1 MFSCTEVWN
10 INELWSVNGAF
21 KHCHAHCTVMLYN
34 DCISHVNLNNGKCLF
49 LCGMGY
55 TACLVYNACAIAKS
69 VLYMPCTFDFISCWT
84 YQGVECTH
92 CLIAVNYLLDCLTI
106 VYIPACTDRYTY
118 YYKLVTPFL
127 RESFSF
133 KLIKYLIVVSVKN
146 QYDH

>member
-1 MFSCTEVWN
+1 V
-10 INELWSVNGAF
+10 NEGF

-55 TACLVYNACAIAKS
+55 TACLVYNACDIAKS

-92 CLIAVNYLLDCLTI
+92 CLIAVNYLLDCHQLFTFLLALIDTHITI
-106 VYIPACTDRYTY
+106 NWSHR
-118 YYKLVTPFL
+118 F
-127 RESFSF
+127 
-133 KLIKYLIVVSVKN
+133 
-146 QYDH
+146 